1 MRIHRRFAY
10 WKSVFFDSLF
20 LGLGSGQ
27 KQTKMY
33 FGKVKHCI
41 LPLLIAFSLGNLSAQ
56 HNRNLSTQQHSK
68 LHQDL
73 IAGQQNIHKAINLVD
88 SIALLEMLEEEEE
101 KFPGVDIYGDNWDQ
115 TWVNPYKVPI
125 EKLAETETIDV
136 SEYCM
141 PIISH
146 ITSNYGWR
154 RRRMHRGVDLALH
167 IGDTVRA
174 AFSGKVRLTRYERRG
189 YGYYVII
196 RHNNGLETIYGHLSK
211 FLVKPD
217 QIVKVGDPI
226 ALGGNT
232 GRSTGPHLH
241 FETRYLGMDINPNKI
256 FDFVNQVT
264 HTDAYTF
271 NPKELASSLG
281 YGRYK
286 SKGTNNGAK
295 YVSYRVRKGDSL
307 SRIAHKYGVT
317 ISQLCRLNGIKRNGI
332 LREGRVLRIR

>member
-1 MRIHRRFAY
+1 MTLY
-10 WKSVFFDSLF
+10 F
-20 LGLGSGQ
+20 LELGSGQ

-41 LPLLIAFSLGNLSAQ
+41 LPLLLAFSLGNLSAQ

-101 KFPGVDIYGDNWDQ
+101 EFPGVDIYGDNWDQ

-125 EKLAETETIDV
+125 EKLPETETIDV

-241 FETRYLGMDINPNKI
+241 FETRYLGMDINPNNI
-256 FDFVNQVT
+256 FDFVNQVP
-264 HTDAYTF
+264 HTDFYTF
-271 NPKELASSLG
+271 NPKELASNLG
-281 YGRYK
+281 YGKYK
-286 SKGTNNGAK
+286 TTGSNNGAK

-307 SRIAHKYGVT
+307 SRIANKYGVS
-317 ISQLCRLNGIKRNGI
+317 INQLCKLNGIKRNAI
-332 LREGRVLRIR
+332 LREGKVLRIR